1 MILRPPKQTDSLH
14 SVTILLNLQEQ
25 NSFTTFTV
33 FLDLVTSIIEKAPI
47 VLFKRVLMERLINMQ
62 VVRLL
67 LKIECEIF

>member
-33 FLDLVTSIIEKAPI
+33 FLNLVTSIIEKAPI